1 MDGISQVT
9 SDGGLGPAQPV
20 RPVEQSRVERTPAA
34 TAAGPI
40 PKTPPS
46 EVLEAL
52 DVAQRVLQE
61 LSKAQTTLRID
72 LQSGPGGKQLH
83 IQVLD
88 GNGDLVREIPPR
100 RLAAVLAGEGT
111 AGLVVDEK
119 G

>member
-1 MDGISQVT
+1 MDAISQVT
-9 SDGGLGPAQPV
+9 SDGGLAPVQPV
-20 RPVEQSRVERTPAA
+20 RSAEQSRVERTPAA
-34 TAAGPI
+34 NAPAPI
-40 PKTPPS
+40 PATPPS

-52 DVAQRVLQE
+52 DVAQRVIQE

-88 GNGDLVREIPPR
+88 GNGELVREIPPR

-111 AGLVVDEK
+111 DGLVVDEK